1 MKPAG
6 RERNPRKVDIKPK
19 IDSMHNHIKNH
30 GGLGGKVS
38 GAGGGGFLFE
48 IIEKSKVTA
57 MSKNINQNHM
67 LKVKHEPLGSR
78 LLSHVS

>member
-1 MKPAG
+1 
-6 RERNPRKVDIKPK
+6 
-19 IDSMHNHIKNH
+19 MHNHIKTTVDWAEKYQ
-30 GGLGGKVS
+30 GQVAVDFYL
-38 GAGGGGFLFE
+38 E